1 MMKQLSEKI
10 RREAMRWHLLQ
21 VADVARPQGI
31 YTEAML
37 PIIQSVYPD
46 ATENEV
52 RRNLDYLEEREL
64 VKVKK
69 DPTDRWYVEL
79 TRFGIDMVEYAID
92 CQPGI
97 ARPINHAS
105 RG

>member
-21 VADVARPQGI
+21 IADVARPVGI

-37 PIIQSVYPD
+37 PIIQSVYAD
-46 ATENEV
+46 STENEL

-79 TRFGIDMVEYAID
+79 TRTGIEVVEYTID

-97 ARPINHAS
+97 ARPIHHAS

>member
-21 VADVARPQGI
+21 IADVARPVGI

-37 PIIQSVYPD
+37 PIIQSVYAD
-46 ATENEV
+46 STENEL

-69 DPTDRWYVEL
+69 DPTDRWFVEL
-79 TRFGIDMVEYAID
+79 TRYGIEVVEYTID

-97 ARPINHAS
+97 ARPIHHAS

>member
-21 VADVARPQGI
+21 IADVARPVGI

-37 PIIQSVYPD
+37 PIIQSVYAD
-46 ATENEV
+46 STENEL

-69 DPTDRWYVEL
+69 DPTDRWFVEL
-79 TRFGIDMVEYAID
+79 TRTGIEVVEYTID

-97 ARPINHAS
+97 ARPIHHAS

>member
-21 VADVARPQGI
+21 IADVARPVGI

-37 PIIQSVYPD
+37 PIIQSVYAD
-46 ATENEV
+46 ATENEL

-69 DPTDRWYVEL
+69 DPTDRWFVEL
-79 TRFGIDMVEYAID
+79 TRYGIEVVEYTID

-97 ARPINHAS
+97 ARPIHHAS